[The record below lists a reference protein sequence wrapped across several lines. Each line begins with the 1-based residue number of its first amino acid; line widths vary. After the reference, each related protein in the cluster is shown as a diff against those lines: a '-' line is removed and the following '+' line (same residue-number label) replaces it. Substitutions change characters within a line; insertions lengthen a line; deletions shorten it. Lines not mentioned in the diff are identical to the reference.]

1 MKYEVRPMVVDDI
14 ESIIEGE
21 TKIFGESL
29 GYDML
34 YTELKLNPYAYYF
47 VLDIDKKVSGYIGV
61 WIEEDHSEIINFY
74 IDKEYQNEGFGQ
86 MLLSFVIEL
95 VKSTGINNLSLE
107 VRESNKKAIHI
118 YEKFGFKYSHTR
130 ENYYKDHENAS
141 VMILEVS
148 KC

>member
-1 MKYEVRPMVVDDI
+1 
-14 ESIIEGE
+14 
-21 TKIFGESL
+21 
-29 GYDML
+29 
-34 YTELKLNPYAYYF
+34 
-47 VLDIDKKVSGYIGV
+47 
-61 WIEEDHSEIINFY
+61 
-74 IDKEYQNEGFGQ
+74 